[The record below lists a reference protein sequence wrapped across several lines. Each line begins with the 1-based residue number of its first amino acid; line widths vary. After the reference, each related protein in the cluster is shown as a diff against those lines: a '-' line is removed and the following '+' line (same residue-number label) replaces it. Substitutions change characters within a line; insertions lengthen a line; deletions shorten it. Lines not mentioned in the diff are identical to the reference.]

1 MDIQAGDV
9 LIMKKNHPC
18 GDKRW
23 IVMRSGEELRL
34 RCVGCGHEII
44 TPRYR
49 IEKNIRSVQQ
59 TRNLSE

>member
-23 IVMRSGEELRL
+23 IVMCSGEELRL